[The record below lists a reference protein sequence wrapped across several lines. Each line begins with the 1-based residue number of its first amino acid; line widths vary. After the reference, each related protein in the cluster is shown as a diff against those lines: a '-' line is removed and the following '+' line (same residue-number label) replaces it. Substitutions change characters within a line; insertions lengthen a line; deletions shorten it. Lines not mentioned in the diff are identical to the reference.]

1 MKRRRPWAGH
11 SYPLWVPLRACRV
24 NRRTG
29 TSRNAMQ
36 SPRGSGPIVKNITK
50 MTNENWIVT

>member
-36 SPRGSGPIVKNITK
+36 DAIASRVRSDRQKYH
-50 MTNENWIVT
+50 ENDE